1 MKKKYIKPNV
11 SVSFVVVESQ
21 LLAGTLGRNGI
32 GPEPDDYG
40 FAGAKKYDF
49 SSWDYDFDE
58 EDESESNSSSKSLW
72 ED

>member
-21 LLAGTLGRNGI
+21 LLAGTGRKGGI
-32 GPEPDDYG
+32 GPIPDDNG
-40 FAGAKKYDF
+40 FAGAKKHDF
-49 SSWDYDFDE
+49 FSWEVDE

-72 ED
+72 GD